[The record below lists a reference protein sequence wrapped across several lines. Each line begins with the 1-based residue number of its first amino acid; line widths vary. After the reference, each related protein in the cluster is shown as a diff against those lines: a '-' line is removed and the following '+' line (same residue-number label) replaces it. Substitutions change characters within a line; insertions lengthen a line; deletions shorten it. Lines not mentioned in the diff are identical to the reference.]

1 MPLRPVTPS
10 DAETVALHRYPE
22 EVDAAEQPI
31 YAGWVAGAV
40 ERGVYQGFFI
50 EKEGEVVAGAGL
62 VRLEWGPSRGD
73 PQAYRARLVNLWTH
87 PDWRRR
93 GLGRAVVQACLNA
106 AQEQAVKVVNLS
118 TTAMARP
125 LYESLGFQASPAEMR
140 LKLP

>member
-1 MPLRPVTPS
+1 M
-10 DAETVALHRYPE
+10 
-22 EVDAAEQPI
+22 
-31 YAGWVAGAV
+31 GG
-40 ERGVYQGFFI
+40 G
-50 EKEGEVVAGAGL
+50 GL

-73 PQAYRARLVNLWTH
+73 PQAYRARLVNVWTH

-93 GLGRAVVQACLNA
+93 GLGWAVVQACLNA
-106 AQEQAVKVVNLS
+106 AQEQDVKVVNLS